1 MFLLIRL
8 SICEE
13 LPEPRL
19 VIIGQTG
26 AGKSTLANVLLGEP
40 VDCNNCT
47 FPVCAG
53 HDSCTKQTKYAVG
66 QWLGEGQ
73 LFTVVD
79 TPGFGDSDNDDNI
92 LIDEMMDVLKNTV
105 EGTNGIILLINGE
118 EERFDASL
126 QQMMREMQALFG
138 EDFWRFTVIGVSHWA
153 YDAQSV
159 AQRNYTGDTEDKFM
173 EEWNLLLREKFHI
186 EVELEGVFIDSWSQ
200 QPWNLGDQNQQV
212 AFQRETTKL
221 WEFAQQNE
229 LFTFRTVGDVLEE
242 NQQLK
247 DEIKWLNDVITNNI
261 SKIVESVGQNSEDI
275 AELRAE
281 IDGGLNSIDQLPLG
295 TILSWTPYPDSNTQQ
310 PSEIP
315 DNWMLCDGSEITE
328 GIWAGHTT
336 PDINKSKRFLR
347 GGDVADALDTEEDSV
362 KTEHLTVEDQFYSMY
377 SCPAGS
383 HALNR
388 DICAHS
394 GSSCPD
400 YYCAWTRNIDGS
412 EATETK
418 PVNMNVVFIIK
429 VK

>member
-1 MFLLIRL
+1 M
-8 SICEE
+8 
-13 LPEPRL
+13 
-19 VIIGQTG
+19 
-26 AGKSTLANVLLGEP
+26 
-40 VDCNNCT
+40 
-47 FPVCAG
+47 
-53 HDSCTKQTKYAVG
+53 
-66 QWLGEGQ
+66 
-73 LFTVVD
+73 
-79 TPGFGDSDNDDNI
+79 
-92 LIDEMMDVLKNTV
+92 
-105 EGTNGIILLINGE
+105 
-118 EERFDASL
+118 
-126 QQMMREMQALFG
+126 
-138 EDFWRFTVIGVSHWA
+138 
-153 YDAQSV
+153 

-328 GIWAGHTT
+328 GMLSI
-336 PDINKSKRFLR
+336 LR
-347 GGDVADALDTEEDSV
+347 
-362 KTEHLTVEDQFYSMY
+362 KT
-377 SCPAGS
+377 
-383 HALNR
+383 R
-388 DICAHS
+388 
-394 GSSCPD
+394 
-400 YYCAWTRNIDGS
+400 
-412 EATETK
+412 
-418 PVNMNVVFIIK
+418 
-429 VK
+429 